1 MSMDRA
7 TLLVIDVQQA
17 FDDPAWGDRNNPC
30 AERNI
35 ARLLAAWRSAGA
47 PIIHVRH
54 ANVHREGRFFPEAV
68 GHAPKPQARE
78 RPGEAVVVKTVNS
91 AFIGTDLR
99 SMLDDRGG
107 ALVCVGLTTDHCVST
122 TVRMAANYGFATTVV
137 SDATATFART
147 GPDGR
152 SWTAE
157 DLHASALTSLHV
169 EFATVLT
176 TDEVLARGVVPVVAP
191 TG

>member
-1 MSMDRA
+1 MSPDQA
-7 TLLVIDVQQA
+7 TLLVVDVQQA
-17 FDDPAWGDRNNPC
+17 FDDRAWGARNNPQ
-30 AERNI
+30 AETNI
-35 ARLLAAWRSAGA
+35 ARLLAAWRAADA

-54 ANVHREGRFFPEAV
+54 VNLDASGRFSAGAV
-68 GHAPKPQARE
+68 GFAPKPEAE
-78 RPGEAVVVKTVNS
+78 EWPGEALVTKTVNS

-99 SMLDDRGG
+99 EMLLDRGG
-107 ALVCVGLTTDHCVST
+107 SVVCVGITTDHCVST

-137 SDATATFART
+137 SDATATFERV

-157 DLHASALTSLHV
+157 EMHASALASLND

-176 TDEVLARGVVPVVAP
+176 TDEVLSTATP
-191 TG
+191 TTRPT